1 MTYFASPR
9 VAANLTGNNRSTGR
23 RHWERKPPWNRFA
36 QFIPTPSEEISYIIG
51 VYMGDGSIYRG
62 GGNAFLRLQAKDKE
76 FVKWFAINCERVL
89 YRRASLRLTA
99 RGLYEARIASKSL
112 CDFLEHGLQRLDPL
126 IEKHPSSFIRGLA
139 DSDGSALVTTTRM
152 RAHPRFFVQVV
163 VATST
168 SMRLLSYTR
177 TILRECLG
185 LKATLVYK
193 GKPRPKV
200 YKNKLFRSKKRVF
213 DLRISR
219 FGDVKRFSRVVG
231 FELARK
237 QEKLDAAI
245 AVHERFGSGQDAV
258 EEWASRWEHGKTEW
272 IPKKRVN

>member
-1 MTYFASPR
+1 MTSSNAYTSR
-9 VAANLTGNNRSTGR
+9 RS
-23 RHWERKPPWNRFA
+23 WERKPPWNRFA

-51 VYMGDGSIYRG
+51 VYMGDGSIYRAA
-62 GGNAFLRLQAKDKE
+62 GNTFLRLQAKDKE
-76 FVKWFAINCERVL
+76 FVKLFAHNCEKL
-89 YRRASLRLTA
+89 LHRRSSLRLTA
-99 RGLYEARIASKSL
+99 RSLYEARIASKSL
-112 CDFLEHGLQRLDPL
+112 CEFLERGLHRLNPL

-152 RAHPRFFVQVV
+152 RGKPWFFVQVV

-168 SMRLLSYTR
+168 STRLLTYAR

-193 GKPRPKV
+193 GKPRTRV
-200 YKNKLFRSKKRVF
+200 YKDRLFRSKKRVF

-219 FGDVKRFSRVVG
+219 FGDVKQFSRDVG

-237 QEKLDAAI
+237 QRKLEAAI

-258 EEWASRWEHGKTEW
+258 EEWTRRWERGTREW
-272 IPKKRVN
+272 TLKKGVD